1 MPLYFNINGLK
12 PNGFS
17 PKHHSL
23 LRASVLS
30 LSGGPTS
37 VITREEC
44 VSVRPHCTHVA
55 RKWWSSCGVLILNC
69 PRVLTVKFRASR
81 TAPEC
86 PAGHRSPHDSYEH
99 KRILM
104 PLVERTCDALF
115 SRPLST
121 RWTLLSSPCNK
132 GIVTALAGAAS
143 LGFKTL
149 SFLAPVK
156 GGTQREQAL
165 SLPYTMQRMLKIY
178 RKFDF
183 PTKRSWFP
191 GRRVHGVP
199 GVGVRSNPHRC
210 ECPDDGTWKYG
221 WNMDIRSISMFH
233 HQSTKITFL
242 V

>member
-1 MPLYFNINGLK
+1 M
-12 PNGFS
+12 
-17 PKHHSL
+17 
-23 LRASVLS
+23 
-30 LSGGPTS
+30 
-37 VITREEC
+37 ITREEC
-44 VSVRPHCTHVA
+44 VSVRPHCTHVS

-86 PAGHRSPHDSYEH
+86 PASHRSPHDSYEH

-115 SRPLST
+115 PRPLST

-165 SLPYTMQRMLKIY
+165 SLPYTMQRMLKDLSKI
-178 RKFDF
+178 RFSHEKILV
-183 PTKRSWFP
+183 PRSESAWSTWS
-191 GRRVHGVP
+191 GR
-199 GVGVRSNPHRC
+199 
-210 ECPDDGTWKYG
+210 
-221 WNMDIRSISMFH
+221 
-233 HQSTKITFL
+233 
-242 V
+242 